1 MRLLRYAFDEAVSS
15 LWRGRRSSLLSTA
28 TIAIALFV
36 LGAFLVVTSN
46 LERLAEEWSGAAEM
60 SVYLADDISA
70 DGRASIEQAL
80 GSDASVVRVDFV
92 DKDVALARFKQ
103 TFPDLAETLGTMEQN
118 PLPAS
123 LDVRLRSSAAAQS
136 AIDALVE
143 RMRMTPG
150 VSDVRYDKDWLDR
163 LLRGVR
169 LLRIIGLSLGGAMIL
184 AAALTITNVVR
195 LALNARRD
203 ELDIMHLVGA
213 PQSFVRGPFVME
225 GALHGGVGALLAL
238 IVLSAV
244 FFATRA
250 KFLMPL
256 ADALNL
262 SSVHFLTMSLS
273 SLIVFGGILVG
284 CIAGL
289 VASRRA

>member
-1 MRLLRYAFDEAVSS
+1 MRLLRYAFDEAVAS

-60 SVYLADDISA
+60 SVYLADDIS
-70 DGRASIEQAL
+70 DVDRAAIEGAL
-80 GSDASVVRVDFV
+80 GSDRNVANVAFV
-92 DKDVALARFKQ
+92 PKETALARFKQ
-103 TFPDLAETLGTMEQN
+103 TFPDLAETLGAMEQN

-123 LDVRLRSSAAAQS
+123 LDVRLRSTTAVEASV
-136 AIDALVE
+136 DALVD
-143 RMRMTPG
+143 RMRATPG

-169 LLRIIGLSLGGAMIL
+169 MLRLIGFALGGALIL

-203 ELDIMHLVGA
+203 ELDIMQLVGA
-213 PQSFVRGPFVME
+213 PQSYVRGPFVME
-225 GALHGGVGALLAL
+225 GALHGASGALAAVVILA
-238 IVLSAV
+238 AV

-256 ADALNL
+256 AAALNL
-262 SSVHFLTMSLS
+262 SSVRFLPPSLS
-273 SLIVFGGILVG
+273 LLMVGGGVMVG

>member
-60 SVYLADDISA
+60 SVYLADDIGA
-70 DGRASIEQAL
+70 DTRASLEQAL
-80 GSDASVVRVDFV
+80 GADSAVVRVDFV
-92 DKDVALARFKQ
+92 DKDAALARFKQ
-103 TFPDLAETLGTMEQN
+103 TFPDLAETLSAMEQN

-123 LDVRLRSSAAAQS
+123 LDVRLCSTAAAQAS
-136 AIDALVE
+136 IDALVE
-143 RMRMTPG
+143 RMRTTPG

-225 GALHGGVGALLAL
+225 GALHGGVGAVIALA
-238 IVLSAV
+238 VLSIV
-244 FFATRA
+244 FFTTRP
-250 KFLMPL
+250 KFLVPL